1 LPLERE
7 DLRGEAATFAAAPSI
22 FDRETLADF
31 VDPPVERV
39 EARMNGAVV
48 KVKHISRREKSEDP
62 VVRFYVDEHLL
73 DPVAHGNNT
82 VPQDVHRTLPPKKVM
97 FWYG

>member
-7 DLRGEAATFAAAPSI
+7 DIRREAPIFAAASSI

-39 EARMNGAVV
+39 EARMNAAAV
-48 KVKHISRREKSEDP
+48 R
-62 VVRFYVDEHLL
+62 
-73 DPVAHGNNT
+73 
-82 VPQDVHRTLPPKKVM
+82 
-97 FWYG
+97 